1 MAVVTIVLLMR
12 SKGQI
17 EPVHMHW
24 LDADYALLQAVLCVM
39 TPRSSAM
46 RARYSRIA

>member
-1 MAVVTIVLLMR
+1 
-12 SKGQI
+12 
-17 EPVHMHW
+17 MHW

-46 RARYSRIA
+46 REILAHRMNAGCLIASICTAR

>member
-1 MAVVTIVLLMR
+1 
-12 SKGQI
+12 
-17 EPVHMHW
+17 MHW

-46 RARYSRIA
+46 RARYSRIAWTRVAWSQGSARLV